1 MNLDA
6 IDVLFMHYI
15 TGRTP
20 DEVNKYD
27 FWQLQY
33 GRRPGNLLRRLMDA
47 GVIYEDDSLPA
58 TLPKLRVFELKFIL
72 KQAGLKI
79 SGNKPELVKR
89 ILQHAG
95 AIDFSAV
102 PLKNVYVLSD
112 GQADFYSA
120 TGFLNFFHFNGN
132 FDLHEVYE
140 FYLKS
145 GGSDPHRT
153 AVTFL
158 EGKVRTHLHDRN
170 KYTAIK
176 AYFLLSNY
184 ALEEMQDMQSSIYYL
199 NHFIMLIV
207 LQATEGG
214 GGDGSEPHFYIDA
227 YTRSRYKSYMEAGGI
242 DAVDLVQ
249 YLAGSTA
256 DLPYPGEARRKAA
269 ELIAAFIEA
278 PDFY

>member
-79 SGNKPELVKR
+79 SGNKPELIKR

-95 AIDFSAV
+95 TIDFTDV
-102 PLKNVYVLSD
+102 PLKNVYVVSD
-112 GQADFYSA
+112 SHSEFYSA
-120 TGFLNFFHFNGN
+120 TGFINFFHFNGN
-132 FDLHEVYE
+132 FDLNKVYGL
-140 FYLKS
+140 YLES
-145 GGSDPHRT
+145 GEPNAHRT
-153 AVTFL
+153 AVAFL
-158 EGKVRTHLHDRN
+158 EGKVRRHLHDAN

-184 ALEEMQDMQSSIYYL
+184 TLVEMRDERLSLYYL

-207 LQATEGG
+207 LQAMEGG
-214 GGDGSEPHFYIDA
+214 GNGSEPHFYIDA
-227 YTRSRYKSYMEAGGI
+227 YTRSRYRSYTEAEGI
-242 DAVDLVQ
+242 DAGDLVQ
-249 YLAGSTA
+249 YLTGSTA
-256 DLPYPGEARRKAA
+256 DLPWPEEARRKAA
-269 ELIAAFIEA
+269 ALIAGFIDA

>member
-1 MNLDA
+1 
-6 IDVLFMHYI
+6 MHYI

-33 GRRPGNLLRRLMDA
+33 GRRPDDLLRRLMEA

-72 KQAGLKI
+72 KRAGLKI

-95 AIDFSAV
+95 TIDFTDV

-112 GQADFYSA
+112 SHADFYSA
-120 TGFLNFFHFNGN
+120 TGFMNFFHFNGN
-132 FDLHEVYE
+132 FDLHEVYD
-140 FYLKS
+140 FYLES
-145 GGSDPHRT
+145 GEPDPHRT
-153 AVTFL
+153 AVSFL
-158 EGKVRTHLHDRN
+158 EGKAARHLHDAN

-184 ALEEMQDMQSSIYYL
+184 ALEEMRDMEASIYHL
-199 NHFIMLIV
+199 NHFVMLIV
-207 LQATEGG
+207 LQTMEGG

-227 YTRSRYKSYMEAGGI
+227 YTRSRYRAYMEAEGI
-242 DAVDLVQ
+242 DAGDLVQ
-249 YLAGSTA
+249 YLTVSTG
-256 DLPYPGEARRKAA
+256 DLPYPEESRREAAA
-269 ELIAAFIEA
+269 LIASFIEA